1 MTTTTTITTEHPH
14 ATGLSQT
21 ETTINPI
28 AGPDETSGKNRRA
41 DSPLENGLP
50 FQQDVALLQAAR
62 QRLVL
67 TQAYPV
73 PQPKTDDELV
83 VEIRAIG
90 LNPVDWKSMYAPPFD
105 QPSDMAD
112 NESSAITTLPSH
124 SYHTLQVAILLVL
137 LSRHPPLRVAY
148 VLVILSSVPPRII
161 VISGNRLIKS
171 MRSPHT
177 KT

>member
-1 MTTTTTITTEHPH
+1 MSTTTEHPR
-14 ATGLSQT
+14 TTELSQT
-21 ETTINPI
+21 VTNIDSI
-28 AGPDETSGKNRRA
+28 AGPDASYEKNRRA

-50 FQQDVALLQAAR
+50 LQQDVALLQAAR

-73 PQPKTDDELV
+73 PLPKTDDELV

-90 LNPVDWKSMYAPPFD
+90 LNPVDWKSMYAPLFD
-105 QPSDMAD
+105 QNWDIA
-112 NESSAITTLPSH
+112 NKESSAIITLPSP
-124 SYHTLQVAILLVL
+124 SYHISQVAILLVL
-137 LSRHPPLRVAY
+137 SSRHPLLRVAY
-148 VLVILSSVPPRII
+148 VLAILSSVRRRTIGM
-161 VISGNRLIKS
+161 SGSRLSKS